1 MSSSRV
7 SCAAQRFV
15 AIETGGAQHRLD
27 HRRIVLRHDPERVA
41 GLEGQPGALERHFQ
55 MDRLLGRAT
64 AVEID
69 ALGDLGRERI
79 GFGVERSRRG
89 RGEVDVDDVAA
100 QNDRCRVRLGAPG
113 QLLER
118 AARPGRRRPVI
129 VQVAI
134 DPRRDALAAQRLET
148 QIDAPPD
155 LAEVDVAGIAEREH
169 GKAHAIEARRVL
181 GHERGIELG
190 GALGRIALAPG
201 ARDHQEVALVR
212 DLRRADLGHVEQ
224 LCGEA
229 LLARGLLE
237 VGADALGIA
246 QFGGVEDG
254 ERDPGAGR
262 GGRRGER
269 RAGGRGMVAGEKAA
283 EPLPLLDVGAR
294 HDRIQRLD
302 VLGRERRAVREQRQ
316 GRGHD
321 HPPGA
326 PAAWGSDWS
335 MRRAGA
341 LC

>member
-1 MSSSRV
+1 MV
-7 SCAAQRFV
+7 
-15 AIETGGAQHRLD
+15 E
-27 HRRIVLRHDPERVA
+27 
-41 GLEGQPGALERHFQ
+41 
-55 MDRLLGRAT
+55 RLLLRLMLSVISAANGLA
-64 AVEID
+64 
-69 ALGDLGRERI
+69 
-79 GFGVERSRRG
+79 FGVERSRRR

-100 QNDRCRVRLGAPG
+100 RDDRRRIRLGAPG

-118 AARPGRRRPVI
+118 AARPGRRRRLVVEI
-129 VQVAI
+129 AL
-134 DPRRDALAAQRLET
+134 DPRRDALAAQRLEA

-155 LAEVDVAGIAEREH
+155 LAEVDVARIAEREH

-181 GHERGIELG
+181 GHERLVELG

-201 ARDHQEVALVR
+201 AGDHQEVALVR
-212 DLRRADLGHVEQ
+212 DLCRADLGHVEQ

-246 QFGGVEDG
+246 RFGGVEDR
-254 ERDPGAGR
+254 ERDPGARR
-262 GGRRGER
+262 GCGRGER

-283 EPLPLLDVGAR
+283 QPVPLLGVGAR

-335 MRRAGA
+335 TRRAGA